1 MIIIFIRCLL
11 LYTFVLVTLR
21 IMGKGE
27 LSQLQ
32 PYEFVV
38 VLMMAENA
46 ALPMEDTGIPLING
60 FVAVGTLLLTQLIVS
75 NIILRSNKARA
86 LICGKPNIIINKGIL
101 DEKELRRLRIS
112 INDIL
117 EQLRIKDYPSILDVE
132 YAILETNGDI
142 SIIPKENKRS
152 VTLEDLNVDY
162 EEKSLPIALIIDRK
176 INYGNL
182 KIVNLDVYWLKDQL
196 KSKGFK
202 DINEVLFAFLDENKN
217 LYIQRK
223 DYRG

>member
-11 LYTFVLVTLR
+11 LYTFVLITLR

-60 FVAVGTLLLTQLIVS
+60 FVAVGTLLLTQLVVS
-75 NIILRSNKARA
+75 NIILKSNKARA

-101 DEKELRRLRIS
+101 DEKELKRLRIS

-162 EEKSLPIALIIDRK
+162 EGKSLPIALIIDKK

-182 KIVNLDVYWLKDQL
+182 KIVNLDIYWLKDQL
-196 KSKGFK
+196 KSKGFN

>member
-11 LYTFVLVTLR
+11 LYTFVLVILR

-117 EQLRIKDYPSILDVE
+117 EQLRIKDYPSILDIE
-132 YAILETNGDI
+132 YAILETNGDL

-162 EEKSLPIALIIDRK
+162 KEKSLPIALIIDRK

-182 KIVNLDVYWLKDQL
+182 KIVNLDEYWLKDQL
-196 KSKGFK
+196 KSKGFN